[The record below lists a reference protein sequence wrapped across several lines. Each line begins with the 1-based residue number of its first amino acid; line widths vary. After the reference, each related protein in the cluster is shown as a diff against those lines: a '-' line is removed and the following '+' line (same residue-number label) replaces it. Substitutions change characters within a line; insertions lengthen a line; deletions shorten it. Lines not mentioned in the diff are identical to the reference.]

1 MNNQLLTG
9 HLVRLVASDPDQVG
23 ALFSRWSRD
32 SEFLQLLDSDPAQP
46 TDVKRLQER
55 MRKDA
60 DNERPGNFFFLIQRL
75 QDERVVGETAL
86 TSASDQHRNAWLSIA
101 IGERELWGQGFG
113 SDAVQVALRFAFQ
126 ELNLH
131 RVSLSTFE
139 YNPRAVRA
147 YEKIGFVHEG
157 RVRAGMSRH
166 GKRWD
171 MLFMGILRR
180 EWEAKCLQP

>member
-1 MNNQLLTG
+1 MNNKLLTG
-9 HLVRLVASDPDQVG
+9 NLVRLVASDPDKVG
-23 ALFSRWSRD
+23 EMFSRWSRD
-32 SEFLQLLDSDPAQP
+32 SEFLQLLGSHTVQPSDAG
-46 TDVKRLQER
+46 RLQNRIRQETE
-55 MRKDA
+55 KD
-60 DNERPGNFFFLIQRL
+60 EPGSFSFLIQRL
-75 QDERVVGETAL
+75 QDERIIGETAL
-86 TSASDQHRNAWLSIA
+86 ESAFDAHGNAWLSIA

-147 YEKIGFVHEG
+147 YEKIGFAHEG

-171 MLFMGILRR
+171 VLYMGILRD
-180 EWEAKCLQP
+180 EWQARQM